1 MITIPTMLAAVE
13 RPYASDA
20 PVREELSRLGRVDLR
35 TFEHADGT
43 PRSKRAQIRYLA
55 AMLPDLNLVKLAEPI
70 HAIIDNKELS
80 VADLRIILDGRQ
92 LNDASKKTGE
102 VPIGAIQT
110 IGRVLADGG
119 TLLAA
124 AREAK
129 VSVDTVVAIDE
140 YLGLTERHEER
151 LMDTAV
157 SAVREGWSVR
167 QLAKLSGM
175 SKSRAHRYL
184 SRARAVL
191 VEIGEV
197 SA

>member
-1 MITIPTMLAAVE
+1 MITIPTMLAAVN

-20 PVREELSRLGRVDLR
+20 PVREELMRLGRLDLR

-55 AMLPDLNLVKLAEPI
+55 ALFPDLDLHQLAEAV
-70 HAIIDNKELS
+70 HAIIDNKDLS
-80 VADLRIILDGRQ
+80 IADLRVILDGRQ

-102 VPIGAIQT
+102 VPIAAIQT
-110 IGRVLADGG
+110 IGRVLVAGG
-119 TLLAA
+119 TLLGAS
-124 AREAK
+124 REAG

-184 SRARAVL
+184 SRARSVL